1 MATDPVSA
9 SMTETGKIFYGFLIG
24 VLGIVVRSINPAFP
38 EGWML
43 AILFMNAFAPL
54 IDYFV
59 MNANIKRRM
68 ARNG

>member
-1 MATDPVSA
+1 MDLW
-9 SMTETGKIFYGFLIG
+9 IYDWCLI
-24 VLGIVVRSINPAFP
+24 VRAINPAYP

-43 AILFMNAFAPL
+43 AILFMNGVAPL

-59 MNANIKRRM
+59 VNKNIKRRM